1 MTDKELTK
9 TLSPTRKRR
18 RRKIEHEKAPNL
30 MLRGLTTTLLNGVAR
45 RNRVSRLANWETSER
60 KGSPVTPRHNAGMG
74 RFTDTKKPLI
84 GYGRLSANLFRLLNP
99 VAMWATG
106 EAYSPVIIFC
116 KRFLRMM

>member
-1 MTDKELTK
+1 M
-9 TLSPTRKRR
+9 
-18 RRKIEHEKAPNL
+18 
-30 MLRGLTTTLLNGVAR
+30 VAR

-99 VAMWATG
+99 VAMWATP
-106 EAYSPVIIFC
+106 ASYSPKEEAINM
-116 KRFLRMM
+116 FLSM